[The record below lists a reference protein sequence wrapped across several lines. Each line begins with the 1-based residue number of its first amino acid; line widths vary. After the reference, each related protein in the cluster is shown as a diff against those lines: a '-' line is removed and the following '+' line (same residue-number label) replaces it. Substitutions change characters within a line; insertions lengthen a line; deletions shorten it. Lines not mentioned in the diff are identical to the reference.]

1 LDEFQIRQ
9 GGLVGSAWKNGYFTR
24 PVQNSYTVAHVDHAL
39 GALGYN
45 VNHLAFFLCSYCPF
59 QENGEPGCA
68 VNPLGMASFL
78 ILQMG
83 ASAVPD
89 SHAAAQ
95 Q

>member
-1 LDEFQIRQ
+1 MVISP
-9 GGLVGSAWKNGYFTR
+9 GLCKIVT
-24 PVQNSYTVAHVDHAL
+24 YTVAHIDHAL

-45 VNHLAFFLCSYCPF
+45 VNHLGSLRITLLAFFLCSCCPF

-68 VNPLGMASFL
+68 VNLLGMASSL